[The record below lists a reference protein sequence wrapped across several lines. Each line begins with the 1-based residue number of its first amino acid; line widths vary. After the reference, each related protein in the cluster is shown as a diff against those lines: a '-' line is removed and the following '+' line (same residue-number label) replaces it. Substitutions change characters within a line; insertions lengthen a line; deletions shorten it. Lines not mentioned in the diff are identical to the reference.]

1 MATDQ
6 SNPGDFISL
15 LSSEDETPL
24 AKKRK
29 SPDDDSASIGGI
41 DASTERSK
49 RARVSSASADSIT
62 GAKVSEE
69 GEIDDDEDSE
79 GEVRTP
85 GTGGEEKKT
94 GGFASSGV
102 FVPKSP
108 PAYASDSI
116 SLQLPVFSQQREGT
130 WLARFKEWAQLL
142 CTANSPSVTKIT
154 PALVRAAYKQY
165 IDIHSRLKPNKKRAA
180 RQAAEQYE
188 DASLADLIKSL
199 QPRQTDAA
207 QLPAAAEEALT
218 GPKAQTDAPSQLPAA
233 QVSPQVSPQGETP
246 AAAVLLPPIPVLTT
260 QTDGIFVIDVKPQP
274 PQTANTREPRP
285 VSQPVSQPT
294 SQPVPQPPAKATMS
308 QRPGL
313 PSGDEALEQQRR
325 YFPSASDPSN
335 MCLLCGREGHTADGC
350 TNCACKFCGQ
360 DDHWQYACPSLDLRC
375 DKCDIRGH
383 STAGCVTS
391 IPRDYHFK
399 CSFCHTA
406 NRHED
411 EHCTEPW
418 RSFHP
423 ETETIKMVTAL
434 PVSCASCGSNH
445 HFSANCNMDRVSD
458 DPPNPTWSLYN
469 MGRYIDATSS
479 SSAIIGADECAP
491 SQQSGELKIRG
502 HASRTNEVRY
512 YSDSDDSDDVQFL
525 GRRVAPKPVRTGRIK
540 VSASLQP
547 PNGDQQPPLPPG
559 PPPPE
564 PPPPPPPPTN
574 RAPRYSY
581 SQALAGSNSL
591 PARPPVP
598 SRDYSSV
605 PPPPSQPAQGSR
617 QQSGRGGRGG
627 SRGGGRGGGRGGR
640 GGDSGGGGRSMAG
653 YRGYAMNA
661 RKRGIGKGNMRYFHG
676 VHTCGR
682 HIGMQ
687 ALAACFSVPAFEE
700 QWCCTTEDAAGI
712 PHIRSSS
719 KHPTT
724 QSAP

>member
-102 FVPKSP
+102 F
-108 PAYASDSI
+108 
-116 SLQLPVFSQQREGT
+116 QREGT

-411 EHCTEPW
+411 EH
-418 RSFHP
+418 
-423 ETETIKMVTAL
+423 
-434 PVSCASCGSNH
+434 
-445 HFSANCNMDRVSD
+445 
-458 DPPNPTWSLYN
+458 Y
-469 MGRYIDATSS
+469 ATSS